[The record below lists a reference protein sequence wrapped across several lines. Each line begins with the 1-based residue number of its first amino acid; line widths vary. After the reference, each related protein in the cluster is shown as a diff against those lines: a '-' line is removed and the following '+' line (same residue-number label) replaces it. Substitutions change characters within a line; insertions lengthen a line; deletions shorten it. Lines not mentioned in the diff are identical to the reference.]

1 MRTEPFAVI
10 GMFALFV
17 LMFLICEFIPQP
29 YSLIAFVCVIIC
41 IGSVAI
47 IGINLC
53 ADD

>member
-1 MRTEPFAVI
+1 MKNKPFAII
-10 GMFALFV
+10 GLFAFFV